1 MAEREHKLAKERS
14 VPPLTVAVPETYAS
28 LVSAIEGLV
37 ADARSGLAAA
47 MNAIMLQ
54 TYWRTG
60 EYIVEYEQHGAARA
74 VYGEGLMRRLAR
86 DLALRLGRGFAHSNL
101 HYMRKFY
108 LVSKKVQ
115 TSGLFAD
122 GQVPGF
128 PTWSHWLEI
137 LRADDPLEIAFY
149 CRECERSKWSVRE
162 LRRQMQSMLFHRIAL
177 SRDKEGVLALAGQ
190 GDEVRRP
197 SDILRDPYVLEFA
210 GLPVAERLK
219 EGRLHAA
226 LVGHLRDFLL
236 ELGRGFSFV
245 ASQYRIPLNTGHPC
259 KVDLVFY
266 NFLLKCFVLI
276 DLKRGM
282 VRHQDIGQMNLYL
295 NYFKAEVGSPDDAEP
310 VGIVLGANKDDLVVQ
325 YATQGISNH
334 LFVSKYQLYLPD
346 EHQLRG
352 KLSALLEHAPDGTR
366 RECTASR
373 TGKKHWRNSG
383 SPKGNEDR

>member
-1 MAEREHKLAKERS
+1 MVMRKVKKSVKVRKPDLADRAGLPGKLPMQS
-14 VPPLTVAVPETYAS
+14 MSSYNV
-28 LVSAIEGLV
+28 LVSAIENLV
-37 ADARSGLAAA
+37 QDARAGIKAA

-60 EYIVEYEQHGAARA
+60 EYIVEYEQNGSDRA
-74 VYGEGLMRRLAR
+74 VYGDGLMRRLAR
-86 DLALRLGRGFAHSNL
+86 DLTLRLGRGFSHANL
-101 HYMRKFY
+101 IYMRKLY
-108 LVSKKVQ
+108 VVSQKSQTSDLFQKSQ
-115 TSGLFAD
+115 TSGFL
-122 GQVPGF
+122 
-128 PTWSHWLEI
+128 TWSHYLEI

-149 CRECERSKWSVRE
+149 TKECEISKWSVRE

-177 SRDKEGVLALAGQ
+177 SRDKEGVLALANKGNGVQ
-190 GDEVRRP
+190 KPE
-197 SDILRDPYVLEFA
+197 DILRDPYVLEFA
-210 GLPVAERLK
+210 GLPVSERLK

-245 ASQYRIPLNTGHPC
+245 ASQYRIPLNTEHPC
-259 KVDLVFY
+259 RVDLVFY

-282 VRHQDIGQMNLYL
+282 VRHQDIGQMNMYL
-295 NYFKAEVGSPDDAEP
+295 NYFKAEVGGKGDSEP

-346 EHQLRG
+346 ENQLRG
-352 KLSALLEHAPDGTR
+352 KLAALLDD
-366 RECTASR
+366 ASR
-373 TGKKHWRNSG
+373 GRKGVGKTRKRG
-383 SPKGNEDR
+383 EP